1 VWYDGWRHADH
12 LTLRI
17 QRAATANGCCA
28 IEAKWNKTSSIA
40 AWRCISKL
48 GRSRLGRPRTR

>member
-1 VWYDGWRHADH
+1 MWCDGWRHADQ

-17 QRAATANGCCA
+17 QRSAIATGFCA

-40 AWRCISKL
+40 AWRRISKL
-48 GRSRLGRPRTR
+48 GRSRLGRSRTR